1 MCSHE
6 FLIEIIDV
14 PLPLCY
20 NIHNVKTAHY
30 IKGETHMAK
39 RDRIEYI
46 CTECGKV
53 TSKWNGCC
61 TGCGKWNTLEEVLS
75 SEVPVSGAAR
85 AAVDLSS
92 RIRKLG
98 VIPAEEEVRY
108 STGCGELD
116 RVLGGGLVK
125 GSIVL
130 LGGEPGIG
138 KSTLLLQ
145 ICRYL
150 GESHNVLYVSGE
162 ESARQL
168 GLRAQRLGVSS
179 DRLFILTETDAQSIC
194 DTIAIN
200 KPDVVIIDSV
210 QTMQI
215 SQISSTPGSLT
226 QVRECT
232 NLFMHTAKK
241 LEIPTF
247 IVGHVNKDGAIAGP
261 KVMEHIVDTVLF
273 FEGERHMSYRVL
285 RTVKNR
291 FGSTNEIGV
300 FDMQDK
306 GLKEVENPS
315 QMLLAGRP
323 LGVSGTCIA
332 CVMEGSRPIL
342 AEVQT
347 LVSKTGY
354 AAPKRTST
362 GFDNNRMSLIL
373 AVLEKRFGLQ
383 FGTLDV
389 YLNIVGGFKL
399 DEPAGDLPVALALYS
414 SLVDKALPDALLA
427 IGEVGLAG
435 EIRNVS
441 HIVQRVQ
448 EARRMGF
455 EVCIVPKQ
463 ALSALPK
470 SSRAL
475 RIFGVSSLRQAF
487 NVLAKLESE
496 KNAKNPDVPL

>member
-1 MCSHE
+1 
-6 FLIEIIDV
+6 
-14 PLPLCY
+14 
-20 NIHNVKTAHY
+20 
-30 IKGETHMAK
+30 MAK
-39 RDRIEYI
+39 APRIEYI
-46 CTECGKV
+46 CTECGRV
-53 TSKWNGCC
+53 SPKWNGCC
-61 TGCGKWNTLEEVLS
+61 PGCGKWNTLEEVLS
-75 SEVPVSGAAR
+75 SEVGTTGKNRPLA
-85 AAVDLSS
+85 DLSD
-92 RIRKLG
+92 RIHL
-98 VIPAEEEVRY
+98 ISDISTTSEVRY
-108 STGCGELD
+108 GTGCGELD

-145 ICRYL
+145 ICKFL
-150 GESHNVLYVSGE
+150 GKSHNVLYVSGE
-162 ESARQL
+162 ESERQL
-168 GLRAQRLGVSS
+168 KLRAERLNVSS
-179 DRLFILTETDAQSIC
+179 DRLYILTETDAQAVC
-194 DTIAIN
+194 DTISVS
-200 KPDVVIIDSV
+200 KPDICIIDSI
-210 QTMQI
+210 QTMQLTT
-215 SQISSTPGSLT
+215 ISSTPGSLT

-285 RTVKNR
+285 RAVKNR

-306 GLKEVENPS
+306 GLQEVENPS

-347 LVSKTGY
+347 LVSKSGF
-354 AAPKRTST
+354 ASPKRTAT
-362 GFDNNRMSLIL
+362 GFDYNRMSLIL
-373 AVLEKRFGLQ
+373 AVLEKRFGLNY
-383 FGTLDV
+383 GALDV

-414 SLVDKALPDALLA
+414 SLTEKALPDTLIA

-463 ALSALPK
+463 ALAALPK
-470 SSRAL
+470 SSRTL

-496 KNAKNPDVPL
+496 KETAQQ